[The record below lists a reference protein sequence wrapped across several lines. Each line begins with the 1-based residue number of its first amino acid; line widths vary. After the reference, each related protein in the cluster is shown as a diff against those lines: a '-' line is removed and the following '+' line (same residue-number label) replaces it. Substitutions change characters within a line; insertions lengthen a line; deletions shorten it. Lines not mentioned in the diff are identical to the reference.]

1 MNSTTNYSLPTY
13 EGTDSPN
20 LITGY
25 NAAMATVDTQMKA
38 NADAASAADT
48 KATNAASAASAADTK
63 ATNAASAASAAD
75 TKATN
80 AASAAATADGK
91 AVAAQNTAN
100 ANATAI
106 TALDGRVDA
115 LEESS
120 FVPSS
125 TDPSFNVSNLS
136 GAKVTSNGIVY
147 IPQS

>member
-1 MNSTTNYSLPTY
+1 MNSTANYSLPTY

-48 KATNAASAASAADTK
+48 KATNAASAA
-63 ATNAASAASAAD
+63 
-75 TKATN
+75 
-80 AASAAATADGK
+80 ATADGK

-100 ANATAI
+100 ANASAI
-106 TALDGRVDA
+106 SALDTRVDA
-115 LEESS
+115 LEESN
-120 FVPSS
+120 FVPSAS
-125 TDPSFNVSNLS
+125 DPSFNVSNLS

>member
-1 MNSTTNYSLPTY
+1 MNNTPNYNLPTY
-13 EGTDSPN
+13 EGTDAPN

-25 NAAMATVDTQMKA
+25 NAAMTAIDAQMKS
-38 NADAASAADT
+38 NASAASAADT

-63 ATNAASAASAAD
+63 ATNAASAAATAD

-106 TALDGRVDA
+106 TALDTRVDA
-115 LEESS
+115 LEKSN

-125 TDPSFNVSNLS
+125 TDPAFNVTNLS
-136 GAKVTSNGIVY
+136 GAKVTANGIVY
-147 IPQS
+147 IPQA